1 MADIT
6 ARARAIAAWL
16 RERMRRSHA
25 PSAHVPAAL
34 RGPVSV
40 SLALV
45 ALIAL
50 GASVWAM
57 TESYADL
64 VDFALAHGF
73 TGWRARGAPAMVDV
87 FIVIGELWLFICYAR
102 RLPWQAKVKGWLSMS
117 VGLALSASGNIWHV
131 RVADIPTRIS
141 FAVPPAAATM
151 ALYIGLQAVK
161 MYTARMH
168 AARSHEQPA
177 GVPAVSPAGAAAA
190 HVPPPRTSARRPAST
205 RRPPVQSG
213 PRAGGAARAQSA
225 GKRAIKP
232 ASAPLS
238 DDPPVQSVQA
248 AISRGTSMREFAR
261 LHAIT
266 NWRAQALYAPGSYA
280 NPVTAVNG
288 HAVLDQE

>member
-64 VDFALAHGF
+64 VDFALRHGF
-73 TGWRARGAPAMVDV
+73 AGWRARGAPAMVDV
-87 FIVIGELWLFICYAR
+87 FIIIGELWLFICYAR
-102 RLPWQAKVKGWLSMS
+102 RRPWQDHLKGWISLS

-131 RVADIPTRIS
+131 AHADIPTRIS

-205 RRPPVQSG
+205 RRPSVQSG
-213 PRAGGAARAQSA
+213 PRAGGAVRAQSA
-225 GKRAIKP
+225 GARVVKP
-232 ASAPLS
+232 AAQPQSG
-238 DDPPVQSVQA
+238 DPPLDAIRA
-248 AISRGTSMREFAR
+248 AISGRVPMREFAR
-261 LHAIT
+261 MHELT
-266 NWRAQALYAPGSYA
+266 NWRAQTLYAPGSYA